1 MINILQSEVYIGTG
15 PQDKS
20 GKARSVLGEKTIW
33 VKTLKRENGPFNK
46 PKWFIVVYLL

>member
-1 MINILQSEVYIGTG
+1 MNILQSEVYTGTS

-20 GKARSVLGEKTIW
+20 SKARSVLGEETIW

-46 PKWFIVVYLL
+46 PKWFIVVYLP